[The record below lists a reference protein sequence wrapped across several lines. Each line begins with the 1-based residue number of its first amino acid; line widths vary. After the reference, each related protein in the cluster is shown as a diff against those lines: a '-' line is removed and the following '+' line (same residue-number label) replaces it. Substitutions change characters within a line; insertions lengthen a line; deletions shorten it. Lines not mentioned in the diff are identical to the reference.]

1 MRFSVGPVVEMSWW
15 ATYRVQPS
23 VNISSPTDI
32 SDRKPRSSSFVMDCE
47 NDDEVTFIE
56 EAGHAA
62 PLPCSGSRPPLAR
75 LFKRGQTKV
84 LDDLTLVLSTGNV
97 ERHLSSFRQRGFEF
111 YRRSAPLFRRS
122 VKPVVCTPNGY
133 NGCDT
138 LPCYVLQ
145 LS

>member
-1 MRFSVGPVVEMSWW
+1 MSWW
-15 ATYRVQPS
+15 ASYRVRSS
-23 VNISSPTDI
+23 VTISSPTNVGG
-32 SDRKPRSSSFVMDCE
+32 RNPRSNSFVVMDCE
-47 NDDEVTFIE
+47 NDNKVTFME
-56 EAGHAA
+56 EAGHAG
-62 PLPCSGSRPPLAR
+62 PPCSGSRPPLAR

-133 NGCDT
+133 
-138 LPCYVLQ
+138 
-145 LS
+145 